1 MATDITRKR
10 LTTKGLQT
18 RRLGGAI
25 PRWELF
31 SPEKGY
37 SYGQFGMSD
46 EKEKRIRAKAQATAA
61 EKANALRDIDLTP
74 AGVLGFPMSSY
85 LRGGVREPLSAAEFV
100 FKRHGNAY
108 ADWAKITPYL
118 SKISEKIKSLKK
130 TGQWDLVTPSD
141 LYKVTGVDVNRAGG
155 WKMLGAVLAAAE
167 HPEFV
172 NGNFK
177 EALGHAFSR
186 WLVGGNIDEKLGD
199 ESVSNAIKQLGFRP
213 ELEEFFLNPNDAH
226 NADVSEKLPQR
237 FSEAENKIREKEI
250 ERRAKKWEGKHGE
263 LAEQDYVEGLVGSG
277 EYDRK
282 ESPHYQQAQKER
294 REQNLDEYMAR
305 GQGTPSQKKRAKW
318 RNPDLYAAG
327 YPDGQQTEIP
337 EQPLLPIPK
346 IDLSKIK
353 RPEKPDFNRIIDPKQ
368 KEEAISQYN
377 KELDLYDHEVN
388 AEKRPYDMATTHN
401 DKVLARQKAMQKEA
415 QQLLAE
421 NAWKDNLIM
430 QRKLLKDKKKEY
442 AKAKYQRSKEK
453 NKLGGHDFWNVM
465 RGVGGSAAD
474 SVGSIGGITGSLA
487 AANRALKQ
495 GPQDW
500 RNM

>member
-37 SYGQFGMSD
+37 SYGQFGMS
-46 EKEKRIRAKAQATAA
+46 EAKEKRLRAKAQATAA
-61 EKANALRDIDLTP
+61 QRRKDINLDYRSLGPMVATEPSGKVVPVASQHFVFGRHGRAKADWNRILPYLERLGARIENLRARNQLNLLTP
-74 AGVLGFPMSSY
+74 QHLQQ
-85 LRGGVREPLSAAEFV
+85 
-100 FKRHGNAY
+100 
-108 ADWAKITPYL
+108 ITG
-118 SKISEKIKSLKK
+118 I
-130 TGQWDLVTPSD
+130 
-141 LYKVTGVDVNRAGG
+141 DVNRPGG
-155 WKMLGAVLAAAE
+155 WDFLATVVAAAE
-167 HPEFV
+167 HPELLESSDKLKSALSDSFEKWQRGGAV
-172 NGNFK
+172 N
-177 EALGHAFSR
+177 EEL
-186 WLVGGNIDEKLGD
+186 NIDEKKNLINLSSLSPEMKEWMKATNAGNLGKVNRSIAD
-199 ESVSNAIKQLGFRP
+199 YATNFEKQ
-213 ELEEFFLNPNDAH
+213 EM
-226 NADVSEKLPQR
+226 
-237 FSEAENKIREKEI
+237 EKEL
-250 ERRAKKWEGKHGE
+250 ERRAKKWEGKHGK

-337 EQPLLPIPK
+337 ERKLIK
-346 IDLSKIK
+346 EREVDYSKVPEVVEPDWSSFIK
-353 RPEKPDFNRIIDPKQ
+353 PQEL
-368 KEEAISQYN
+368 EEARQKYD
-377 KELDLYDHEVN
+377 KDLDRREHVMMSLDRAREMD
-388 AEKRPYDMATTHN
+388 ETRN
-401 DKVLARQKAMQKEA
+401 DKILARQKAMQKET

-442 AKAKYQRSKEK
+442 AKAKYQRSKER
-453 NKLGGHDFWNVM
+453 NKLGGHDFWNVL